1 MQNFRIENFQSVSSA
16 PEYNFGD
23 WRTTNI
29 LFDEKKILFYFPK
42 WEIHFSI
49 KKIKLYFMH
58 KLNCPYL
65 LKVRATFQ
73 LQIKLA
79 IKVEVQRRIIVC
91 VIHVGKDKII
101 KTNISDSNPW

>member
-29 LFDEKKILFYFPK
+29 SLLKINQFKKC
-42 WEIHFSI
+42 EINFSF

-91 VIHVGKDKII
+91 VSHV
-101 KTNISDSNPW
+101 

>member
-29 LFDEKKILFYFPK
+29 SLSKINQFKKC
-42 WEIHFSI
+42 EINFSF

-79 IKVEVQRRIIVC
+79 IKVEVQRRIIVS
-91 VIHVGKDKII
+91 VSHV
-101 KTNISDSNPW
+101 

>member
-1 MQNFRIENFQSVSSA
+1 
-16 PEYNFGD
+16 
-23 WRTTNI
+23 
-29 LFDEKKILFYFPK
+29 
-42 WEIHFSI
+42 
-49 KKIKLYFMH
+49 MH

-101 KTNISDSNPW
+101 KTNISDSIP